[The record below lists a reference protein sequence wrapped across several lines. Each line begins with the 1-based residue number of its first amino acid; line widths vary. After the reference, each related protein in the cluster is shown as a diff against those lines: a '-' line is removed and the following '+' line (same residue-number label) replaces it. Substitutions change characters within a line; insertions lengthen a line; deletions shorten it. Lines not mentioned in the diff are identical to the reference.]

1 MTCYCARMASDSD
14 DAATSMFK
22 NNSVYIFK

>member
-14 DAATSMFK
+14 GTATSMFM
-22 NNSVYIFK
+22 NNSVHMFK